1 MHALNAELAKVND
14 FFICLHR
21 VHLALLVFDATATPI
36 VKSFESV
43 LLTPDLAM
51 ETKALVRYQD
61 LVNQLQ
67 LYNAVNA
74 GQLFDLNGSCVVLY
88 ATMLVMH
95 NQCLVP

>member
-1 MHALNAELAKVND
+1 MLG
-14 FFICLHR
+14 
-21 VHLALLVFDATATPI
+21 FDATATPI
-36 VKSFESV
+36 VKPFESV

-74 GQLFDLNGSCVVLY
+74 GQLFDSIWPYIVLCAVMLAVSVGACHVVSVSRVL
-88 ATMLVMH
+88 TTCKCHRVQLKF
-95 NQCLVP
+95 C